1 MEKISEGEPVL
12 KKSRKGFILQ
22 DADPP
27 LVKYIPKKPK
37 LVPPLEGYNP
47 CGLSVQLWFNL
58 ILFPFVSLVEL
69 IKIKRTCKMFATH
82 KGLKRLIL
90 DKEYS
95 AFRNAPARIRNRMN
109 DKGWGDNIYI
119 PVHLTGL
126 FMLHIRED
134 FYTWAGS
141 EEKDEYGLFS
151 SKERLWNCFIQELDG
166 NVLYLESIRFDNVKN
181 MADIGYVRRPSHGDN
196 YAKIV
201 VQGINEDIAE
211 WLKSSPN

>member
-1 MEKISEGEPVL
+1 MKRFVP
-12 KKSRKGFILQ
+12 Q

-37 LVPPLEGYNP
+37 LVPPLEGYTP

-95 AFRNAPARIRNRMN
+95 AFRHIPDRFKNKMDREY
-109 DKGWGDNIYI
+109 NIMPYI
-119 PVHLTGL
+119 PGL
-126 FMLHIRED
+126 FTIRVTET
-134 FYTWAGS
+134 FYGWEGR
-141 EEKDEYGLFS
+141 EEYTLVGVFS
-151 SKERLWNCFIQELDG
+151 SKERLWNQFIEELDG
-166 NVLYLESIRFDNVKN
+166 NILHEYSYSIRKN
-181 MADIGYVRRPSHGDN
+181 EKDLIKINSIRRPSRRND
-196 YAKIV
+196 YAEIT
-201 VQGINEDIAE
+201 VQGINEDIIS
-211 WLKSSPN
+211 WIKSL